1 MVLVLL
7 ALAVG
12 VVVGRV
18 RGGRLRDLGAVP
30 PERNRLLITA
40 LGLFVIGV
48 LLAGEWPAMLPI
60 CAALSWLVVAYYG
73 WVNRRFQGALLVSL
87 GLAANALV
95 LLVNGAIPVSLD
107 AADAAGLD
115 AEAALTAELT
125 VGAGTDTA
133 LGWLGRSVP
142 VAFPPRPEVVSPG
155 DVALAAGLA
164 TLLAT
169 AMVRP
174 GRATMDADAAQAEI
188 TEPQLGS

>member
-1 MVLVLL
+1 MLLVLL
-7 ALAVG
+7 AVAVG

-30 PERNRLLITA
+30 PERNRLLLTA

-48 LLAGEWPAMLPI
+48 LLAGEWPTMLPI

-73 WVNRRFQGALLVSL
+73 WVNRRFQGAVLISL

-95 LLVNGAIPVSLD
+95 LLINGATPVSLD
-107 AADAAGLD
+107 AAAAAGLD
-115 AEAALTAELT
+115 AEVALTAELT
-125 VGAGTDTA
+125 VGSGNDAA

-155 DVALAAGLA
+155 DLALAAGLA

-174 GRATMDADAAQAEI
+174 SRATMDVDAAQAEI
-188 TEPQLGS
+188 TEPQVGS